1 VLIAKRALWRRP
13 ATGSIDAAENRHGV
27 VATNLAYDVT
37 NTMINGG
44 IEPMPHGPGA
54 IIDTSAEGRF
64 DRFQLGAI
72 IAFTLLYLIVG
83 LNASLTGGNWEFV
96 VYITVVA
103 GLGLLVLAIRRRAGF
118 TYGLLWALSIWGLLH
133 VIGGLVPVPHDWPIA
148 GTKRVFYSWWIIPGL
163 LKYDNPVH
171 AYGMGVATW
180 ACWQG
185 LRTAT
190 GLRTPTAGT
199 LAIAALAGIGL
210 GALNE
215 VVEFIATLFL
225 DTNVGGYRNTGFDLI
240 YNTVGAVIAAY
251 VIRAL
256 GSGMEKEVASPH

>member
-1 VLIAKRALWRRP
+1 
-13 ATGSIDAAENRHGV
+13 
-27 VATNLAYDVT
+27 
-37 NTMINGG
+37 
-44 IEPMPHGPGA
+44 MPHGPA
-54 IIDTSAEGRF
+54 AMINTHTEQRF
-64 DRFQLGAI
+64 DRFQLWAV
-72 IAFTLLYLIVG
+72 IAFTLLYLLIG
-83 LNASLTGGNWEFV
+83 LNASLTGRNWEFV
-96 VYITVVA
+96 FYIGVVL
-103 GLGLLVLAIRRRAGF
+103 GLGLLILAIRRRAGF
-118 TYGLLWALSIWGLLH
+118 TPGLLWALSIWGLLH
-133 VIGGLVPVPHDWPIA
+133 VIGGLVLVPYDWPIA
-148 GTKRVFYSWWIIPGL
+148 GTKRVFYSWWIIPDL

-190 GLRTPTAGT
+190 GLQTPSAGM

-240 YNTVGAVIAAY
+240 YNTVGAVIAVYLISKRGDDSELKGKFA
-251 VIRAL
+251 
-256 GSGMEKEVASPH
+256 G

>member
-1 VLIAKRALWRRP
+1 MRQ
-13 ATGSIDAAENRHGV
+13 GAETLVGDPV
-27 VATNLAYDVT
+27 
-37 NTMINGG
+37 
-44 IEPMPHGPGA
+44 
-54 IIDTSAEGRF
+54 EGRY
-64 DRFQLGAI
+64 DRIQRVAV
-72 IAFTLLYLIVG
+72 IAFTLLYLIIG
-83 LNASLTGGNWEFV
+83 LNSSVSGRNWEFV
-96 VYITVVA
+96 VYIAVVV
-103 GLGLLVLAIRRRAGF
+103 GVGLLILGIRRRAGF
-118 TYGLLWALSIWGLLH
+118 TPGLLWALSFWGLLH
-133 VIGGLVPVPHDWPIA
+133 VIGGLVPVPHDWPID

-251 VIRAL
+251 LIGFGDAHREGNPLSDEEPGRLLKAQ
-256 GSGMEKEVASPH
+256 SARS

>member
-1 VLIAKRALWRRP
+1 
-13 ATGSIDAAENRHGV
+13 
-27 VATNLAYDVT
+27 
-37 NTMINGG
+37 
-44 IEPMPHGPGA
+44 MPHGPTA
-54 IIDTSAEGRF
+54 RLDSSAEGRF
-64 DRFQLGAI
+64 DRFQLGAV

-96 VYITVVA
+96 FYIAVVL
-103 GLGLLVLAIRRRAGF
+103 GLGLFILAIRRPAGF
-118 TYGLLWALSIWGLLH
+118 TSGLLWALSLWGLLH
-133 VIGGLVPVPHDWPIA
+133 VIGGLLPVPHDWPIA
-148 GTKRVFYSWWIIPGL
+148 GTKRVFYSWWIIPEL
-163 LKYDNPVH
+163 VKYDNPVH

-199 LAIAALAGIGL
+199 LALAALAGIGL

-251 VIRAL
+251 LIARLSAA
-256 GSGMEKEVASPH
+256 GEPKRKDFA

>member
-1 VLIAKRALWRRP
+1 
-13 ATGSIDAAENRHGV
+13 
-27 VATNLAYDVT
+27 
-37 NTMINGG
+37 
-44 IEPMPHGPGA
+44 MPHSPAA
-54 IIDTSAEGRF
+54 IRDNSSEGRF
-64 DRFQLGAI
+64 DRLQLGAV
-72 IAFTLLYLIVG
+72 IAFTLLYLIAG

-96 VYITVVA
+96 FYIVVVL
-103 GLGLLVLAIRRRAGF
+103 GLGLFILAIRRRAGF
-118 TYGLLWALSIWGLLH
+118 TPALLWALSVWGLLH
-133 VIGGLVPVPHDWPIA
+133 VIGGLVPVPYDWPIA

-163 LKYDNPVH
+163 FKYDNPVH
-171 AYGMGVATW
+171 AYGMAVATW
-180 ACWQG
+180 ASWQG

-240 YNTVGAVIAAY
+240 YNTVGALIAAFL
-251 VIRAL
+251 IGRWGGAGGL
-256 GSGMEKEVASPH
+256 KEREIAYLTTSEPRKGTPDARR

>member
-1 VLIAKRALWRRP
+1 MPHRP
-13 ATGSIDAAENRHGV
+13 AVI
-27 VATNLAYDVT
+27 
-37 NTMINGG
+37 
-44 IEPMPHGPGA
+44 P
-54 IIDTSAEGRF
+54 DTSAERPF
-64 DRFQLGAI
+64 DKLQLGAV
-72 IAFTLLYLIVG
+72 IAFTLLYLIIG
-83 LNASLTGGNWEFV
+83 LNASLSGGNWEFV
-96 VYITVVA
+96 LYIAVVL
-103 GLGLLVLAIRRRAGF
+103 GLGVFILAIRRRAGF
-118 TYGLLWALSIWGLLH
+118 TSGLLWALSVWGLLH
-133 VIGGLVPVPHDWPIA
+133 VIGGLLPVPYDWPIS
-148 GTKRVFYSWWIIPGL
+148 GTKRVFYSWWIIPDL
-163 LKYDNPVH
+163 VKYDNPVH

-240 YNTVGAVIAAY
+240 YNAVGALIAAY
-251 VIRAL
+251 LIGRRGGGDEPTDKPRQEITSTSVSPFRA
-256 GSGMEKEVASPH
+256 

>member
-1 VLIAKRALWRRP
+1 
-13 ATGSIDAAENRHGV
+13 
-27 VATNLAYDVT
+27 
-37 NTMINGG
+37 
-44 IEPMPHGPGA
+44 MPHGPAA
-54 IIDTSAEGRF
+54 ILDSSSEGRF
-64 DRFQLGAI
+64 DRLQLGAV
-72 IAFTLLYLIVG
+72 IAFTLLYLIAG

-96 VYITVVA
+96 FYIVVVL
-103 GLGLLVLAIRRRAGF
+103 GLGLFILSIRRRAGF
-118 TYGLLWALSIWGLLH
+118 TPALLWALSFWGLLH
-133 VIGGLVPVPHDWPIA
+133 VIGGLVPVPSDWPIA

-171 AYGMGVATW
+171 AYGMAVATW

-185 LRTAT
+185 LRTAA

-210 GALNE
+210 GAMNE

-240 YNTVGAVIAAY
+240 YNTVGALIAAFLIGRSGGDGGPKGKEIAY
-251 VIRAL
+251 VTEI
-256 GSGMEKEVASPH
+256 GASQGDS